1 MADNVNV
8 GIPKKLYDKIEK
20 KLEGTEFSSVSDY
33 VAFVLTELMVAEGEA
48 SGAGMSAQNDKKVK
62 DRLKSLGYMD

>member
-8 GIPKKLYDKIEK
+8 GIPKKLYEKIEK
-20 KLEGTEFSSVSDY
+20 RLEGTEFSSVSDY
-33 VAFVLTELMVAEGEA
+33 VAFVLTELMVAEA
-48 SGAGMSAQNDKKVK
+48 QDSGTAMSAQDDKKVK